1 MGLDET
7 SETTIMRVQVDQPG
21 EACMVDQERWAE
33 IRRLF
38 DEERVSISE
47 IGRRLDLDRKTVR
60 RSLRQPTW
68 RPYQRA
74 VVAETLL
81 TAHAD
86 FVQTRAPQV
95 GYSARI
101 LYQELRASRG
111 YTGSYETV
119 KRCVAP
125 LREVQGHADRALLR
139 FETPPG
145 QQSQID
151 WGQALVSFRAGPQ
164 VVHVFV
170 LTLGF
175 SRRGFYYA
183 CADERLAQFLESHER
198 AFAHFGGHTREHL
211 YDRPRT
217 VCYADDTGRRIWNP
231 TFKAFADYWGFEPRV
246 CRPYRAQTKGKVE
259 SGVKYVKRNFL
270 PGRTFIDLVDFQAQL
285 DEWNATIADC
295 RLHGTTHEP
304 PLHAL
309 RENAGS
315 WCHWRGNA
323 ASSRRPVSH
332 GSWPRTI
339 WSAWRPTAT
348 PCPSASSASGSRC
361 SAGAISCTSSIATGR
376 SRGIRSYPAP
386 TNSASYPSTAPAPVH
401 GPPANAD
408 PLGRPRPCLRAR
420 CRRSKCG
427 IWRAMRRCAGA
438 RRRRRCRDEPG
449 TTGTA
454 P

>member
-304 PLHAL
+304 PIARFA
-309 RENAGS
+309 RERGQLVPLAGHRS
-315 WCHWRGNA
+315 FQQEARVSRIVAEDYLVSLATNRYSVPFRLIGQRVEVQRRGDLVYIFHRDREVA
-323 ASSRRPVSH
+323 RHPVLPGTHQFCILPEHGPGASARTARQRRST
-332 GSWPRTI
+332 W
-339 WSAWRPTAT
+339 
-348 PCPSASSASGSRC
+348 
-361 SAGAISCTSSIATGR
+361 
-376 SRGIRSYPAP
+376 
-386 TNSASYPSTAPAPVH
+386 TAPAL
-401 GPPANAD
+401 PPGAMPEVEVRDLACYEAVC
-408 PLGRPRPCLRAR
+408 GSATAQEVPR
-420 CRRSKCG
+420 
-427 IWRAMRRCAGA
+427 
-438 RRRRRCRDEPG
+438 
-449 TTGTA
+449 
-454 P
+454 

>member
-1 MGLDET
+1 MELDDAND
-7 SETTIMRVQVDQPG
+7 TTIMHAQADQPR

-38 DEERVSISE
+38 HEERVSISE

-60 RSLRQPTW
+60 RSLRQATW
-68 RPYQRA
+68 HRYHRVA
-74 VVAETLL
+74 VAETLL
-81 TAHAD
+81 TAHAE
-86 FVQTRAPQV
+86 FVRDRAPQV
-95 GYSARI
+95 SYSARI

-119 KRCVAP
+119 KRFVAP
-125 LREVQGHADRALLR
+125 LREVQLQAERALLR

-151 WGQALVSFRAGPQ
+151 WGQALVSFRASPA

-175 SRRGFYYA
+175 SRRAFYHA

-217 VCYADDTGRRIWNP
+217 VCYADDTGRRLWNP

-270 PGRTFIDLVDFQAQL
+270 PGRTFVDVVDFQAQL
-285 DEWNATIADC
+285 DEWNATIADR

-304 PLHAL
+304 PLTRFEQERGQLVPLAGQRSFQQEARVSRIVADDYLVSLATNRYSVPFRLIGQRVEVQRRGDTVHIFH
-309 RENAGS
+309 REHEVATHPVLPGTHQFRILPEHGPGAS
-315 WCHWRGNA
+315 ARTARQRRSTWSEPATRAA
-323 ASSRRPVSH
+323 ASPEVEIRDLACYEVLCSH
-332 GSWPRTI
+332 AVAHEVQP
-339 WSAWRPTAT
+339 
-348 PCPSASSASGSRC
+348 
-361 SAGAISCTSSIATGR
+361 
-376 SRGIRSYPAP
+376 
-386 TNSASYPSTAPAPVH
+386 
-401 GPPANAD
+401 
-408 PLGRPRPCLRAR
+408 
-420 CRRSKCG
+420 
-427 IWRAMRRCAGA
+427 
-438 RRRRRCRDEPG
+438 
-449 TTGTA
+449 
-454 P
+454 

>member
-1 MGLDET
+1 MGLDEA

-38 DEERVSISE
+38 EEERVSISE

-60 RSLRQPTW
+60 RSLRQATW
-68 RPYQRA
+68 QPYRRVA
-74 VVAETLL
+74 VGETLL
-81 TAHAD
+81 TTHAD
-86 FVQTRAPQV
+86 FVQARAPQV
-95 GYSARI
+95 NYSARI
-101 LYQELRASRG
+101 LSQELQASRG

-125 LREVQGHADRALLR
+125 LREVQGQADRALLR

-151 WGQALVSFRAGPQ
+151 WGQALVPFRAGPQ

-183 CADERLAQFLESHER
+183 CADERLAQFLDAHER

-217 VCYADDTGRRIWNP
+217 VCYADATGRRLWNP
-231 TFKAFADYWGFEPRV
+231 TFKAFADYWGFEPHV

-270 PGRTFIDLVDFQAQL
+270 PGRAFIDVVDFQ
-285 DEWNATIADC
+285 T
-295 RLHGTTHEP
+295 
-304 PLHAL
+304 
-309 RENAGS
+309 
-315 WCHWRGNA
+315 
-323 ASSRRPVSH
+323 
-332 GSWPRTI
+332 
-339 WSAWRPTAT
+339 
-348 PCPSASSASGSRC
+348 
-361 SAGAISCTSSIATGR
+361 
-376 SRGIRSYPAP
+376 
-386 TNSASYPSTAPAPVH
+386 
-401 GPPANAD
+401 
-408 PLGRPRPCLRAR
+408 
-420 CRRSKCG
+420 
-427 IWRAMRRCAGA
+427 
-438 RRRRRCRDEPG
+438 
-449 TTGTA
+449 
-454 P
+454 

>member
-1 MGLDET
+1 MGLDEA
-7 SETTIMRVQVDQPG
+7 SETTIMRVQGDQPG
-21 EACMVDQERWAE
+21 EARMVDQERWAE

-38 DEERVSISE
+38 HEERVSISE
-47 IGRRLDLDRKTVR
+47 IGRRVDLDRKTVR
-60 RSLRQPTW
+60 RSLRQTAW
-68 RPYQRA
+68 QPYRRA
-74 VVAETLL
+74 AGGETLM

-86 FVQTRAPQV
+86 FVQARAPQV

-111 YTGSYETV
+111 YAGSYDTV
-119 KRCVAP
+119 KRWVAP

-151 WGQALVSFRAGPQ
+151 WGQATVPFRTGPV

-183 CADERLAQFLESHER
+183 CVDERLAQFLESHER

-217 VCYADDTGRRIWNP
+217 VCYPNDTGRRIWNP

-270 PGRTFIDLVDFQAQL
+270 PGRTFVDLVDFQAQL

-295 RLHGTTHEP
+295 RLHGTTHE
-304 PLHAL
+304 L
-309 RENAGS
+309 
-315 WCHWRGNA
+315 
-323 ASSRRPVSH
+323 
-332 GSWPRTI
+332 
-339 WSAWRPTAT
+339 PTARFERERGQLVPLAGHRSFQQEARVSRIVAEDYLVSLAT
-348 PCPSASSASGSRC
+348 NRYSVPFRLIGQRVEVQRRGDTVHIFHCDREVATHPVLSGTHQFRILPEHGPGASARTARQRRSTWRDPASPPSALPEVEVRDLACYEALCGSL
-361 SAGAISCTSSIATGR
+361 
-376 SRGIRSYPAP
+376 
-386 TNSASYPSTAPAPVH
+386 PVEV
-401 GPPANAD
+401 
-408 PLGRPRPCLRAR
+408 RP
-420 CRRSKCG
+420 
-427 IWRAMRRCAGA
+427 
-438 RRRRRCRDEPG
+438 
-449 TTGTA
+449 
-454 P
+454 